1 MIVGEGSLLHVPF
14 SDFSMSVPGVS
25 LQSQL
30 QCRQQTL
37 KLEVEAEWCICQGL
51 VFLGGDEMLSIQ
63 EILPRL

>member
-1 MIVGEGSLLHVPF
+1 MIVGEGSFLHVSF
-14 SDFSMSVPGVS
+14 SNFSMSLPGVN
-25 LQSQL
+25 LQSRL

-51 VFLGGDEMLSIQ
+51 VFSGGDEMLSIQ